1 MELSTLIQTMKDGG
15 IVGAGGAGFP
25 SYAKLDKKADTI
37 ILNCA
42 ECEPLFNLHRQLLA
56 KFAKEILTALEQVRC
71 AIEADRVIIAIKP
84 TYTNAIEAVEFYLPE
99 FKNTTISLL
108 PEIYPAG
115 DEIVTIYETTGRI
128 VKPGKLPISE
138 GVIVYNV
145 ETMLNTYY
153 AINEGKGVTHKYIV
167 VAGEVKKPIMVKAPL
182 GMKYKDVVA
191 LAGGETIDDFAY
203 IGGGVMTG
211 NLVSGTDVVT
221 KTSNAI
227 LVLPSN
233 HPVVLKRKTR
243 TQISIA
249 RAMSACCQCRSCTDL
264 CSRNVLGYPIEPH
277 KFMRAVSKGMESDTQ
292 SVLNS
297 MYCSQCGL
305 CELYACPQDLSPRT
319 LIGVAKAQLR
329 QKGVKMPEVAFEGV
343 HTDRDYKK
351 VPMGR
356 LIGRLGLTKYNVGA
370 RFIENELNPKEVKI
384 KLSQHI
390 GAPCTAIVAKGDT
403 VAAGDVV
410 ATAGDKLGASI
421 HASISGQV
429 TSVTDSYLIIKRSDK
444 N

>member
-1 MELSTLIQTMKDGG
+1 
-15 IVGAGGAGFP
+15 
-25 SYAKLDKKADTI
+25 
-37 ILNCA
+37 
-42 ECEPLFNLHRQLLA
+42 
-56 KFAKEILTALEQVRC
+56 
-71 AIEADRVIIAIKP
+71 
-84 TYTNAIEAVEFYLPE
+84 
-99 FKNTTISLL
+99 
-108 PEIYPAG
+108 
-115 DEIVTIYETTGRI
+115 
-128 VKPGKLPISE
+128 
-138 GVIVYNV
+138 
-145 ETMLNTYY
+145 
-153 AINEGKGVTHKYIV
+153 
-167 VAGEVKKPIMVKAPL
+167 
-182 GMKYKDVVA
+182 
-191 LAGGETIDDFAY
+191 
-203 IGGGVMTG
+203 
-211 NLVSGTDVVT
+211 
-221 KTSNAI
+221 
-227 LVLPSN
+227 
-233 HPVVLKRKTR
+233 
-243 TQISIA
+243 
-249 RAMSACCQCRSCTDL
+249 
-264 CSRNVLGYPIEPH
+264 
-277 KFMRAVSKGMESDTQ
+277 MRAVSKGMESDTQ

>member
-1 MELSTLIQTMKDGG
+1 MELSTLIQTMKEGG

-56 KFAKEILTALEQVRC
+56 KYAREILTALEQVRV
-71 AIEADRVIIAIKP
+71 AIEAKRVIIAIKP
-84 TYTNAIEAVEFYLPE
+84 TYTNAIEAVEYYLSE

-153 AINEGKGVTHKYIV
+153 AISEGKGITHKYIV
-167 VAGEVKKPIMVKAPL
+167 VAGEVKNPVMVKAPL

-191 LAGGETIDDFAY
+191 LAGGETIDDYAY

-233 HPVVLKRKTR
+233 HPVILKRKTR
-243 TQISIA
+243 TQVSIA
-249 RAMSACCQCRSCTDL
+249 RAMSSCCQCRSCTDL
-264 CSRNVLGYPIEPH
+264 CSRNLLGYPIEPH
-277 KFMRAVSKGMESDTQ
+277 KFMRAVSKGMDSDTQ

-305 CELYACPQDLSPRT
+305 CELYACPQGLSPRT

-329 QKGVKMPEVAFEGV
+329 KNGVKVEEASFGGVAP
-343 HTDRDYKK
+343 DRDYKK
-351 VPMGR
+351 VPMHR
-356 LIGRLGLTKYNVGA
+356 LISRLGLTKYNVGA
-370 RFIENELNPKEVKI
+370 EFVNDELMPKEVKVMF
-384 KLSQHI
+384 SQHI
-390 GAPCTAIVAKGDT
+390 GAPASALVKKGDS
-403 VAAGDVV
+403 VKAGDVI
-410 ATAGDKLGASI
+410 ASCTDKLGANI
-421 HASISGQV
+421 HASISGKV
-429 TSVTDSYLIIKRSDK
+429 TSVTDSYVIIKE
-444 N
+444 

>member
-1 MELSTLIQTMKDGG
+1 MELSTLIQTMKEGG

-56 KFAKEILTALEQVRC
+56 KYAREILTALEQVRV
-71 AIEADRVIIAIKP
+71 AIEAKRVIIAIKP
-84 TYTNAIEAVEFYLPE
+84 TYTNAIEAVEYYLSE

-153 AINEGKGVTHKYIV
+153 AISEGKGITHKYIV
-167 VAGEVKKPIMVKAPL
+167 VAGEVKNPVMVKAPL

-191 LAGGETIDDFAY
+191 LAGGETIDDYAY

-211 NLVSGTDVVT
+211 NLVLGTDVVT

-233 HPVVLKRKTR
+233 HPVILKRKTR
-243 TQISIA
+243 TQVSIA
-249 RAMSACCQCRSCTDL
+249 RAMSSCCQCRSCTDL
-264 CSRNVLGYPIEPH
+264 CSRNLLGYPIEPH
-277 KFMRAVSKGMESDTQ
+277 KFMRAVSKGMDSDTQ

-305 CELYACPQDLSPRT
+305 CELYACPQGLSPRT

-329 QKGVKMPEVAFEGV
+329 KNGVKVEEASFGGVAP
-343 HTDRDYKK
+343 DRDYKK
-351 VPMGR
+351 VPMHR

-370 RFIENELNPKEVKI
+370 EFVNDELMPKEVKVM
-384 KLSQHI
+384 LSQHI
-390 GAPCTAIVAKGDT
+390 GAPASALVKKGDS
-403 VAAGDVV
+403 VKVGDVI
-410 ATAGDKLGASI
+410 ASCTDKLGANI
-421 HASISGQV
+421 HASISGKV
-429 TSVTDSYLIIKRSDK
+429 TSVTDSYVIIKE
-444 N
+444 

>member
-1 MELSTLIQTMKDGG
+1 MELSTLIQIMKDGG

-56 KFAKEILTALEQVRC
+56 KFAKEILTALEEVRK
-71 AIEADRVIIAIKP
+71 AIEAQRVIIAVKP
-84 TYTNAIEAVEFYLPE
+84 TYTNAVEAVEYYLPE

-138 GVIVYNV
+138 GVIVFNV
-145 ETMLNTYY
+145 ETMLNTYF
-153 AINEGKGVTHKYIV
+153 AIAQNKGITHKYIV
-167 VAGEVKKPIMVKAPL
+167 VAGEVKNPVMVKAPL

-191 LAGGETIDDFAY
+191 LAGGETISNYAY

-211 NLVSGTDVVT
+211 NLVSGMDVVT

-227 LVLPSN
+227 LVLPDN

-249 RAMSACCQCRSCTDL
+249 RAMSSCCQCRSCTDL
-264 CSRNVLGYPIEPH
+264 CSRNLLGYPIEPH
-277 KFMRAVSKGMESDTQ
+277 RFMRAVSKGMDNDT
-292 SVLNS
+292 VAVINS

-319 LIGVAKAQLR
+319 LIGVAKAELR
-329 QKGVKMPEVAFEGV
+329 KKGIKMSEPVFEGV

-351 VPMGR
+351 VPMHR

-370 RFIENELNPKEVKI
+370 DFLEEELKPAEVKI
-384 KLSQHI
+384 MLSQHI
-390 GAPCTAIVAKGDT
+390 GPPCTPVVKTGD
-403 VAAGDVV
+403 ALKAGDVV
-410 ATAGDKLGASI
+410 ATPGDKLGASI
-421 HASISGQV
+421 HASISGKV
-429 TSVTDSYLIIKRSDK
+429 TSVTDSYVIIKR
-444 N
+444 

>member
-56 KFAKEILTALEQVRC
+56 KFAREILTALEQVRC

-153 AINEGKGVTHKYIV
+153 AINEGKGITHKYIV
-167 VAGEVKKPIMVKAPL
+167 VAGEVKNPIMVKAPL

-277 KFMRAVSKGMESDTQ
+277 KFMRAVSKGMDSDTQ

-329 QKGVKMPEVAFEGV
+329 QKGVKMQEVAFEGV

-370 RFIENELNPKEVKI
+370 KFIENELNPKEVKI